1 MNNHQTDSQSTERQ
15 GDILI
20 VDDTPNN
27 LRLLSN
33 LLTEKGY
40 QIRAAINGR
49 MALTAIQAAQPELI
63 LLDICMPEM
72 DGFEV
77 CKILKADEQN
87 RDIPIIFISALDEV
101 FDKVKAFEIG
111 GVDYITK
118 PFHVA
123 EVLVRVKNHLSLR
136 RLQQKLQLQNI
147 HLQQEIRERKQA
159 EDKYRSVLENSIE
172 GFFQISTDGHY
183 LAANPALAKMY
194 GYASVEELLTKV
206 SNVSQI
212 YVRPKRREEL
222 NAYLQQNGQALD
234 FESQVYCED
243 GRKIWISENI
253 RVVKDQDGRLL
264 YHEGM
269 VQDITERRHAE
280 EELYRQRQETERL
293 LLSIL
298 PQSIAERLKRKPA
311 TIADSFE
318 SVTVL
323 FADIVDFTR
332 LSTRIPPSNLVDLLN
347 RIFSEFDRL
356 AEFYGLEKIKT
367 MGDEYMLA
375 GGLPMPCSNHA
386 EQVADMALAMQQSIA
401 QFHSDLGSSFQLRIG
416 MNTGPVVAGVI
427 GTKKFTYDL
436 WGETVNLASR
446 MQTQG
451 VPGSIQVTPATYQ
464 ELMHLYH
471 FEERGVLDVKGFG
484 EMSTYWL
491 KHKKV

>member
-1 MNNHQTDSQSTERQ
+1 MNNHQIDSQLTERQ

-77 CKILKADEQN
+77 CKTLKANPQTCE
-87 RDIPIIFISALDEV
+87 IPIIFISALDEV

-123 EVLVRVKNHLSLR
+123 EVLVRVKIHLSLR
-136 RLQQKLQLQNI
+136 RLQQQQQQQNLQ
-147 HLQQEIRERKQA
+147 LQQEIYERKQA
-159 EDKYRSVLENSIE
+159 EEKYRSVLENAIE
-172 GFFQISTDGHY
+172 GFFQTSADGRY

-194 GYASVEELLTKV
+194 GYDSVAEFLEHV
-206 SNVSQI
+206 HNVNQI
-212 YVRPKRREEL
+212 YSRPKRREEL
-222 NAYLQQNGQALD
+222 NVYLNQHGQAID
-234 FESQVYCED
+234 FESQVNRKD
-243 GRKIWISENI
+243 GQKIWISENI
-253 RVVKDQDGRLL
+253 RVVKDPDGQLL
-264 YHEGM
+264 YYEGM

-280 EELYRQRQETERL
+280 AELYRQRQETERL

-298 PQSIAERLKRKPA
+298 PQSIAERLKRKQA

-332 LSTRIPPSNLVDLLN
+332 LSTRIAPSSLVDLLN

-375 GGLPMPCSNHA
+375 GGLPMPCTNHA
-386 EQVADMALAMQQSIA
+386 ELVADMALAMQHSITE
-401 QFHSDLGSSFQLRIG
+401 FYSDLGSSFQLRIG
-416 MNTGPVVAGVI
+416 INTGPVVAGVI

-451 VPGSIQVTPATYQ
+451 VPGSIQVAAATYQ
-464 ELMHLYH
+464 QLKHLYL

-491 KHKKV
+491 KQKKN